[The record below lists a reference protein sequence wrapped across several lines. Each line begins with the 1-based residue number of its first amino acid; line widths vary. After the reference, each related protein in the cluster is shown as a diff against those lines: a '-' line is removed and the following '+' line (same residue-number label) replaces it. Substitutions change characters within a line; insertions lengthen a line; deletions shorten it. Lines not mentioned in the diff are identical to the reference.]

1 MPLHNSRARRAS
13 RGASPGGP
21 GRRPS
26 KGVAPYQG
34 GKAGERVPAGIILLG
49 GHHGDGENAVGVM
62 DSWCPASW
70 YRFYVRY
77 GVPISK
83 KR

>member
-1 MPLHNSRARRAS
+1 MLNGTRSCASAQQTRA
-13 RGASPGGP
+13 
-21 GRRPS
+21 
-26 KGVAPYQG
+26 APYQG

-49 GHHGDGENAVGVM
+49 GHHGENAVGVM

-70 YRFYVRY
+70 YRFYVRD